1 MRVVLTPVAALQIT
15 NMYKM
20 GLRNNKAAF
29 HAGYVQALRDTLDSI
44 CGIRDPA
51 MRHLSESI
59 VRRLE
64 ALRDEDEHEEP
75 ERSTVEPSPRRPS
88 SVRPRAAHTPRAS
101 IHSPSARTNGVR
113 GDGNILVATGATT
126 PSPGLRT
133 LKGTGTGTGTGITTG
148 IATGTG
154 NGTGNGAS
162 LPSGDTAR
170 SGRNGRTEDTSSASE
185 YESDDL
191 RQPHRDHP
199 RKRRRHHGEPDA

>member
-1 MRVVLTPVAALQIT
+1 
-15 NMYKM
+15 MYKM

-44 CGIRDPA
+44 RGIRDPA

-75 ERSTVEPSPRRPS
+75 ERSTIEPSPRRPT

-101 IHSPSARTNGVR
+101 THSPSARTNGMR
-113 GDGNILVATGATT
+113 GDGNILVATGAAT

-133 LKGTGTGTGTGITTG
+133 LKGNGTGTGNTTG
-148 IATGTG
+148 IATGIATSTG

-185 YESDDL
+185 YEGDDL
-191 RQPHRDHP
+191 RPDTP
-199 RKRRRHHGEPDA
+199 RSSTKTSAPSRRA